1 MRGVI
6 YLNCIDILVDEH
18 DNIRKIIKV
27 IRKICFNLTKGME
40 VPYEDFEK
48 IIEFIQNYADHYHH
62 GKEEDMLFIEM
73 DNELHELIGEGPV
86 QGMLIEHN
94 FGRGYVIDLQM
105 ALKTYKSGDEEAI
118 VDIIGNAMGYANLLT
133 KHTNKED
140 NMIYKFATDKL
151 KEETLARLD
160 KEFEEFEKCDDNTK
174 TREKY
179 VKIAS
184 ELEEKYK

>member
-1 MRGVI
+1 MKGVV
-6 YLNCIDILVDEH
+6 YLNCIDILVKEH
-18 DNIRKIIKV
+18 DNIRKVINV

-48 IIEFIQNYADHYHH
+48 IIEFIQNYADQYHH

-73 DNELHELIGEGPV
+73 NNELFELIGEGPV

-94 FGRGYVIDLQM
+94 FGRGYVIDLQI
-105 ALKTYKSGDEEAI
+105 ALKAYKDGNEESI
-118 VDIIGNAMGYANLLT
+118 VDIGNAMGYANLLT

-140 NMIYKFATDKL
+140 NMIYKFATSKL
-151 KEETLARLD
+151 KEETLERLD
-160 KEFEEFEKCDDNTK
+160 TEFEKFEKCDENIE

-179 VKIAS
+179 IKIVDK
-184 ELEEKYK
+184 LEEKYK